1 MTDIAVDKSLIE
13 IVVSGGGPAGMMAAL
28 ALAGKGYRTT
38 LLGPETDRN
47 DRRTTALMM
56 PAIRFL
62 EELGVWNAI
71 QPHTAP
77 LASMRIIDATERL
90 IRSPTVTFRA
100 SEIDETAF
108 GYNIPNAVLNEKLAE
123 AVAQNSSIERNYLPA
138 IEYRNNGDHITITL
152 SDGQTLHTRLV
163 VAADGRNS
171 AAREA
176 AGIRTRRWS
185 YPQTAMVLS
194 FAHTLDHQNIST
206 EFHTEE
212 GPFTQVPLTGRR
224 SSLVWVINPG
234 KAETLLAL
242 DDTALAG
249 RIESMMQS
257 MLGKV
262 TLETKPQAWPLSGLV
277 PHVFAARRTVLVGE
291 AAHVFPP
298 IGAQGLNLG
307 SRDVETLLDAISKD
321 PSDPGSERVIRAYDR
336 GRRPDILART
346 GSVDALNR
354 SLLSPMLP
362 AQILRGM
369 GLEMLRSFAP
379 LRAFFMREGLRPG
392 SGFAHFLPRLPS
404 PPKYTRNRP
413 GDNGNHAT

>member
-1 MTDIAVDKSLIE
+1 MNDVVVEKPLTE
-13 IVVSGGGPAGMMAAL
+13 ITISGGGPAGMMAAL
-28 ALAGKGYRTT
+28 ALSAKGYRTA

-62 EELGVWNAI
+62 EEIGVWGDIA
-71 QPHTAP
+71 PEAAP
-77 LASMRIIDATERL
+77 LASMRIVDATQRL
-90 IRSPTVTFRA
+90 IRSPAVTFRA
-100 SEIDETAF
+100 GEIDETAF
-108 GYNIPNAVLNEKLAE
+108 GYNIPNAALNQKLAE
-123 AVAQNSSIERNYLPA
+123 AVENNPAIKRITQPA
-138 IEYRNNGDHITITL
+138 IEYRNNGDHVTITL
-152 SDGQTLHTRLV
+152 AGGDTLPTRLV

-185 YPQTAMVLS
+185 YPQTAVVLS
-194 FAHTLDHQNIST
+194 FAHEVEHENIST

-212 GPFTQVPLTGRR
+212 GPFTQVPLKGKR
-224 SSLVWVINPG
+224 SSLVWVVNPDR
-234 KAETLLAL
+234 AEMLLAL
-242 DDTALAG
+242 DDVALAQ
-249 RIESMMQS
+249 RIEDMMQS

-262 TLETKPQAWPLSGLV
+262 TIDIRPQAWPLSGMV
-277 PHVFAARRTVLVGE
+277 PLSFASKRTILIGE

-307 SRDVETLLDAISKD
+307 TRDVETLIKAIASD
-321 PSDPGSERVIRAYDR
+321 PSDPGSDRVLRAYDR

-362 AQILRGM
+362 AQIARGV

-392 SGFAHFLPRLPS
+392 SGFSQLLPRLPKL
-404 PPKYTRNRP
+404 PNR
-413 GDNGNHAT
+413 GKSATK